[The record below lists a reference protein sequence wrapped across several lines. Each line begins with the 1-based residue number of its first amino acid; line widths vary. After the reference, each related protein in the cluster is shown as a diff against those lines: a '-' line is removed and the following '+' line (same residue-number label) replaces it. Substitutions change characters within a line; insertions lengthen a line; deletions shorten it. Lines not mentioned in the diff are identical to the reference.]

1 MRVGKAKDAAELL
14 GVHINRVYEMAQ
26 RDEIPQLRR
35 VGPELRFD
43 MDALE
48 AWLRGDAEEAKSA

>member
-14 GVHINRVYEMAQ
+14 GVHVNRVYEMAQ
-26 RDEIPQLRR
+26 TGEIPSLRR

-48 AWLRGDAEEAKSA
+48 AWLRGETEEAPK

>member
-1 MRVGKAKDAAELL
+1 
-14 GVHINRVYEMAQ
+14 
-26 RDEIPQLRR
+26 LRR